1 MALRLHLLLVTLL
14 GAATLMLAPAA
25 AARGGSYVV
34 DGGTA
39 AERSQV
45 ADALSAS
52 TFDWGLVPVQVKIHV
67 ARGINS
73 HAQAGEIWLDANLLD
88 SGRFAWG
95 VVQHEYAHQV
105 DFFLLDDQMRAQLS
119 AALGAKTWCS
129 EGDDYPHA
137 GQGCERFASTL
148 AWAYWQNPNNC
159 LKPQSKRDEAGGM
172 PPASFRA
179 LVSRVLGVRSLRSA
193 RP

>member
-52 TFDWGLVPVQVKIHV
+52 TFDWSLVPVQVKIHV

-119 AALGAKTWCS
+119 AALGAGVTPETVDHAAIERVAAWL
-129 EGDDYPHA
+129 GDLQPPRSPHQVDPGA
-137 GQGCERFASTL
+137 AER
-148 AWAYWQNPNNC
+148 
-159 LKPQSKRDEAGGM
+159 G
-172 PPASFRA
+172 RA
-179 LVSRVLGVRSLRSA
+179 IYMNGH
-193 RP
+193 